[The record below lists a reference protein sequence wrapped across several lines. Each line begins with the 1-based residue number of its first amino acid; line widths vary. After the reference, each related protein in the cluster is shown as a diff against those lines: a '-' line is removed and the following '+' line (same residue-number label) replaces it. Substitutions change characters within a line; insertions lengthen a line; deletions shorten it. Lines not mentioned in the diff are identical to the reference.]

1 MVYEGTRK
9 FYFDLDLSHTSNTV
23 RDKFSVVRDG
33 NLTNSF
39 PLCFVLFFLFALLYL
54 VLGMTLVFSVCCC
67 DKPPFTQEI

>member
-23 RDKFSVVRDG
+23 RDKFSVVQDG

-39 PLCFVLFFLFALLYL
+39 PVCFVLFFFICITLPCSWNDFGVQCLLL
-54 VLGMTLVFSVCCC
+54 
-67 DKPPFTQEI
+67 